1 MMFDLVLQ
9 GIGSC
14 IPIALMSAFCYKI
27 IFRKNDSTVRKRA
40 VVFGILNSFFGA
52 LSLYGILH
60 RNFPGVGGEG
70 RRVVLFFLL
79 CFLLIIP
86 AIFIRTN
93 WLRKQ
98 ASWLVVLPV
107 VPTIIIITVP
117 FFGTVG
123 SSAIASG
130 WLCVLRVGGGAA
142 TEGAPLLK
150 A

>member
-1 MMFDLVLQ
+1 MMLDLVLQ
-9 GIGSC
+9 GVGSC
-14 IPIALMSAFCYKI
+14 IPIALMSTFCYKI
-27 IFRKNDSTVRKRA
+27 IFRKSGASVRKRV
-40 VVFGILNSFFGA
+40 VVFGALNSFFGILNLFGFLRIYLPDA
-52 LSLYGILH
+52 GWDGKRVILFSLFY
-60 RNFPGVGGEG
+60 FS
-70 RRVVLFFLL
+70 
-79 CFLLIIP
+79 LIAP

-107 VPTIIIITVP
+107 VPTIIIITAP